1 VSERVLQWAIR
12 FVPPALQSLAMQS
25 ATHQLLSFILMV
37 AGVMAVV
44 LTVRPE
50 FLQRAS
56 DGQYFSLVG
65 LILVV
70 GTLASF
76 VAAFLRQF
84 ETTVVSSVRHLY
96 LLSAVV
102 IGTFVIAWVMNSL
115 HLNPYLNP
123 LVACGVLLTVFV
135 NVRVALIISLPGGL
149 LLSLFPGHGSLDTL
163 VALLGAAIAIYTVSR
178 VRQRYDL
185 FRGGLFASLISAWV
199 VMGLSLM
206 NGLPWETWSVQAG
219 SALLSGLGSSILVV
233 GVLPVLEDIFGITTT
248 FKLLE
253 LASPSQPL
261 LRELQFKAPGTYHH
275 SILVG
280 NLAEAAAEAIGADAL
295 LVRVGSYYHDI
306 GKTKRPSFFIE
317 NQLGMANQHD
327 RISPRLSALV
337 ITAHVKEG
345 LEMAREHKL
354 PAIIQDFIATHHGT
368 SLVSYFYHQA
378 VQSEGPKQVQEEHFR
393 YPGPRPRT
401 RETGIVMLADGVE
414 ASCRTLKVPTPD
426 QIESM
431 VRKII
436 DKRLADGELSEA
448 PLTLQEIEKIQMAFV
463 RVLSGLFHQRIEY
476 PEQIFK
482 ELRAGT
488 DSESK
493 GKKVGHSSK

>member
-1 VSERVLQWAIR
+1 
-12 FVPPALQSLAMQS
+12 
-25 ATHQLLSFILMV
+25 
-37 AGVMAVV
+37 
-44 LTVRPE
+44 
-50 FLQRAS
+50 
-56 DGQYFSLVG
+56 
-65 LILVV
+65 
-70 GTLASF
+70 
-76 VAAFLRQF
+76 
-84 ETTVVSSVRHLY
+84 
-96 LLSAVV
+96 
-102 IGTFVIAWVMNSL
+102 
-115 HLNPYLNP
+115 
-123 LVACGVLLTVFV
+123 
-135 NVRVALIISLPGGL
+135 
-149 LLSLFPGHGSLDTL
+149 
-163 VALLGAAIAIYTVSR
+163 
-178 VRQRYDL
+178 
-185 FRGGLFASLISAWV
+185 
-199 VMGLSLM
+199 
-206 NGLPWETWSVQAG
+206 
-219 SALLSGLGSSILVV
+219 
-233 GVLPVLEDIFGITTT
+233 
-248 FKLLE
+248 
-253 LASPSQPL
+253 
-261 LRELQFKAPGTYHH
+261 
-275 SILVG
+275 
-280 NLAEAAAEAIGADAL
+280 
-295 LVRVGSYYHDI
+295 
-306 GKTKRPSFFIE
+306 
-317 NQLGMANQHD
+317 MANQHD

-354 PAIIQDFIATHHGT
+354 PAIIQDFITTHHGT